1 MSETLIGVLIGGL
14 IGSIAPF
21 ATLVFSHLHWKR
33 EANLAHLKSER
44 TRLEQLFEKNII
56 RFGDAIK
63 ENSYPSDMSSD
74 FIVLMPEKISEL
86 YDNFMEKMDNS
97 PERCRVV
104 YLEMSVAMKSE
115 LAKVDKKI
123 NDCIS

>member
-21 ATLVFSHLHWKR
+21 ATLVFNHLHWKR

-44 TRLEQLFEKNII
+44 IRLEQLFEKNLI
-56 RFGDAIK
+56 RFGDAIEK
-63 ENSYPSDMSSD
+63 NSYPSDMSAD
-74 FIVLMPEKISEL
+74 IIVLMSKEISEL
-86 YDNFMEKMDNS
+86 YDNFMEGKDKS
-97 PERCRVV
+97 PERCRVA
-104 YLEMSVAMKSE
+104 YLEMAVKMKSE

-123 NDCIS
+123 NDCIT